1 MLHVTEMEYAIL
13 QMENVFAM
21 QDGKDLNVNNLYVK
35 ETVFGMDNNVN
46 AKKVIQELIV
56 MKNYVKIIVAIML
69 AIQLEVFVEMENV
82 IVTNLLEE
90 MIALFM
96 YAIKIVIIMDPV
108 LKVFVNVKNNI
119 MENFATN

>member
-96 YAIKIVIIMDPV
+96 YAIKIAIIMDPV

>member
-35 ETVFGMDNNVN
+35 ETVFGIDNNVN